1 MNILFI
7 HQNFPGQ
14 FRHIAQALV
23 KAGGHQIMSL
33 CSETAPGLPG
43 VQSIVYKTERKGTPG
58 IHAYMS
64 GPEAHVIRGQSVAR
78 ALLALKQQGYKPDA
92 IVAHMGWGEALFPKD
107 IFPEVPLITFFEF
120 FYQVSGADVG
130 FDPEY
135 PIGLDDHLRV
145 RIKNITNLVSLE
157 AADIGISPTA
167 WQRSLYPPE
176 YQAKIRLIHEGIN
189 TGIAIPD
196 ASAVV
201 ELASGLKLT
210 RADEVITYVARNL
223 EPYRGFHI
231 FMRAVDIILKRRPN
245 CHILIVGGDDVSYG
259 KKLPEGETY
268 RERMLKE
275 VDLDPAR
282 VHFVGKLPY
291 QSYLN
296 VLQISSVHIYLTYP
310 FVLSWSMLEAMSA
323 GCVVI
328 GSATPPVQEVIQH
341 GINGLLVDFF
351 SPVQIADS
359 VDTVLNDQDQMQAIR
374 TAARTTI
381 IERYPLQQG
390 IDAYLQVFKEAIGQK
405 SH

>member
-1 MNILFI
+1 MNIIFI

-23 KAGGHQIMSL
+23 MEGKHHVISL

-43 VQSIVYKTERKGTPG
+43 VQSMVYKTERKGTPG
-58 IHAYMS
+58 IHAYMA
-64 GPEAHVIRGQSVAR
+64 GPEAHVIRGQSAAR

-107 IFPEVPLITFFEF
+107 IFPDVPLITFFEF
-120 FYQVSGADVG
+120 FYQVNGADVG

-135 PIGLDDHLRV
+135 PITLDDHLRV
-145 RIKNITNLVSLE
+145 RVKNITNLVSLE

-189 TGIAIPD
+189 TDIAAPNS
-196 ASAVV
+196 SAVV

-210 RADEVITYVARNL
+210 RNDEVITYVARNL

-231 FMRAVDIILKRRPN
+231 FMRAVEIILKRRPN

-259 KKLPEGETY
+259 KKLADGETY

-275 VDLDPAR
+275 VDLDTGR

-291 QSYLN
+291 QLYLN
-296 VLQISSVHIYLTYP
+296 VLQISSAHVYLTYP

-323 GCVVI
+323 GCLVI
-328 GSATPPVQEVIQH
+328 GSATAPVQEVIQH

-351 SPVQIADS
+351 SPEQIAS
-359 VDTVLNDQDQMQAIR
+359 TIDTVLADKTQLQAIR
-374 TAARTTI
+374 DKARETV
-381 IERYPLQQG
+381 IERYNLQAG
-390 IDAYLQVFKEAIGQK
+390 IDGYRKLFDEIK
-405 SH
+405 

>member
-23 KAGGHQIMSL
+23 NAGGHQIMSL

-189 TGIAIPD
+189 TEIAIPN

-282 VHFVGKLPY
+282 VHVVGKLPY
-291 QSYLN
+291 QLYLN

-381 IERYPLQQG
+381 IERYPLQKG

>member
-23 KAGGHQIMSL
+23 NAGGHQIMSL

-167 WQRSLYPPE
+167 WQRSLYPQE

-291 QSYLN
+291 QLYLN

-359 VDTVLNDQDQMQAIR
+359 VDTVLNDADKMQAIR
-374 TAARTTI
+374 IAARTTI
-381 IERYPLQQG
+381 IERYPLQKG

-405 SH
+405 PL

>member
-23 KAGGHQIMSL
+23 NAGGHQIMSL

-43 VQSIVYKTERKGTPG
+43 VQGIVYKTERKGTPG

-167 WQRSLYPPE
+167 WQRSLYPQE

-282 VHFVGKLPY
+282 VHVVGKLPY
-291 QSYLN
+291 QLYLN

>member
-23 KAGGHQIMSL
+23 NAGGHQIMSL

-43 VQSIVYKTERKGTPG
+43 VQGIVYKTERKGTPG

-167 WQRSLYPPE
+167 WQRSLYPQE

-231 FMRAVDIILKRRPN
+231 FMRAADIILKRHPN

-291 QSYLN
+291 QLYLN

-359 VDTVLNDQDQMQAIR
+359 VDSVLNDADQMQAIR
-374 TAARTTI
+374 VAARTTI
-381 IERYPLQQG
+381 IERYPLQKG

-405 SH
+405 PL